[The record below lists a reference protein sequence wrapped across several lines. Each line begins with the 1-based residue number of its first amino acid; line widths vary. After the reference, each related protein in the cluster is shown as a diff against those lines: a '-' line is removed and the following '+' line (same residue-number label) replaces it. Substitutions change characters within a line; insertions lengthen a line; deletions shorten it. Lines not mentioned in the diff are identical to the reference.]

1 MVFSSITF
9 LFYFLPIFLVF
20 YFATPFKNTVLLI
33 ASLFFYAWG
42 ELGYVLLM
50 VVSIAMNYVFGLN
63 ITPKNQVDGSKAKL
77 FLLLAVA
84 LNLLLLAYFKYFNF
98 FVIGL
103 LGWQSDSVHL
113 PLGISFF
120 TFQAISYLID
130 VYRGDAKVE
139 KNPFNL
145 GLYISMFPQLIAGP
159 IVRFKTVS
167 EQIRNRHSSY
177 FQISEGIK
185 FFIIGLSQKVLIA
198 NMVALPA
205 DQIFSLGETQ
215 LSTSLAWLG
224 SLCYTL
230 QIYFDFAGYSN
241 MAIGLGLILG
251 FTFPE
256 NFAHPYISQSITEF
270 WRRWHKSLSQWFR
283 DYLYIPLGGNRKGA
297 LRTYLNLFVVFFLC
311 GLWHGAAWT
320 FIIWGMY
327 QGLFLIIERLFLGRM
342 LLSLWQPLRHIYLLF
357 VVVLGWIIF
366 RAENF
371 DHMLYFMKAWFGLSH
386 VETSN
391 PYLFNFYMQNS
402 TWLALI
408 LGVIFSMPVCRW
420 LNHYIESNSQ
430 SNKSLS
436 ISRLATETAHFLM
449 LILCMLYVA
458 SASYNPFIYF
468 RF

>member
-9 LFYFLPIFLVF
+9 LFYFLPIFLAL
-20 YFATPFKNTVLLI
+20 YFITPFKNTVLLI

-50 VVSIAMNYVFGLN
+50 VVSITINYLFGLM
-63 ITPKNQVDGSKAKL
+63 IAPKKRVVDRRNKL
-77 FLLLAVA
+77 FLGLAIVI
-84 LNLLLLAYFKYFNF
+84 NLLLLGYFKYFNF
-98 FVIGL
+98 FFIDLMGL
-103 LGWQSDSVHL
+103 ENDQVHL

-130 VYRGDAKVE
+130 VYRGDAE
-139 KNPFNL
+139 TERNPFNL

-167 EQIRNRHSSY
+167 KQIRNRVSSLY
-177 FQISEGIK
+177 QISEGIK
-185 FFIIGLSQKVLIA
+185 IFIIGLSQKVLVA

-205 DQIFSLGETQ
+205 DQIFSLGEGQ
-215 LSTSLAWLG
+215 LTTPLAWLG

-241 MAIGLGLILG
+241 MAIGLGFMMG

-256 NFAHPYISQSITEF
+256 NFAHPYISQSVTEF

-283 DYLYIPLGGNRKGA
+283 DYLYIPLGGNRKGSM
-297 LRTYLNLFVVFFLC
+297 RTYFNLFVVFFLC

-327 QGLFLIIERLFLGRM
+327 QGLFLIIERLYLGQK
-342 LLSLWQPLRHIYLLF
+342 LLTLWRPLRHVYLLF
-357 VVVLGWIIF
+357 VVVVGWIIF

-371 DHMLYFMKAWFGLSH
+371 DHMIYFMKAWFGFAS
-386 VETSN
+386 VEVSN
-391 PYLFNFYMQNS
+391 PYFLNFYMQNS
-402 TWLALI
+402 TWLAVFI
-408 LGVIFSMPVCRW
+408 GIIFSMPVFQW
-420 LNHYIESNSQ
+420 LKQYFEHNMSPSWQ
-430 SNKSLS
+430 SVSALS
-436 ISRLATETAHFLM
+436 SELVHFFM
-449 LILCMLYVA
+449 LCLCMLYIA